1 MSASSARKKRLEQAN
16 LPVSETP
23 KKKKKKLS
31 QGWIF
36 AICICLVVAF
46 LVGGVLIY
54 RTVKNNRTVLT
65 VGDHDVTV
73 KEFNYFY
80 NSTAN
85 TLSSYASYV
94 GIETGTPLDEQY
106 VTSNGA
112 MYLGLFG
119 ISSDY
124 LADKE
129 LVDDTY
135 DVTWA
140 QLIANAAKDNAVN
153 AYAIYNEA
161 MKAGYE
167 IDEHLQS
174 EIDEQMEV
182 MQGYADANGE
192 SLNGLIKRVFGSGCS
207 ASGYRDYLTVMH
219 VASHYPSSI
228 RYSDAEIQARF
239 DESPETFTVATYYL
253 YSVSATSFEETEE
266 DVEEAEP
273 ADEAEEPDLTEEEV
287 EETEPAEETEEAEPT
302 DEEVEETEPAEEE
315 AEEAEPTDEESEESG
330 PSEEAKKKAEEAAK
344 AMEKD
349 FDVENENVS
358 IKTDNTLASATSNV
372 TEEAA
377 TWLFDTAKEDDVK
390 LFKNEDGTTFYVLK
404 LIDKSDYVTL
414 NGLQLV
420 ISADP
425 EELAEGETPA
435 ADKVAAIN
443 ASLEADPSEENF
455 RALIE
460 EYGGEPEDLENLTRS
475 SVASVSNDVL
485 KWFMDGAKQGD
496 YISAEVNGSTI
507 YLYCTGLGDTYS
519 TAAVTGTLTSEWS
532 EELVNAASAACG
544 YNEEVAMTANVGLS
558 FSSSN

>member
-23 KKKKKKLS
+23 KKKKKLS
-31 QGWIF
+31 QAWIF
-36 AICICLVVAF
+36 GICICLVIAL
-46 LVGGVLIY
+46 LVGGVLVY
-54 RTVKNNRTVLT
+54 RAVKNNRTVLT
-65 VGDHDVTV
+65 VGDHKVTV

-85 TLSSYASYV
+85 NLSSYASYL

-124 LADKE
+124 LTDKE
-129 LVDDTY
+129 LTDDTY

-140 QLIANAAKDNAVN
+140 QLIASAAKDSAVS

-161 MKAGYE
+161 MAAGYE
-167 IDEHLQS
+167 IDEHLEH

-182 MQGYADANGE
+182 MQGYADTNGE
-192 SLNGLIKRVFGSGCS
+192 SLNSLIKRVFGSGCT

-228 RYSDAEIQARF
+228 RYSDEEIKTRF

-253 YSVSATSFEETEE
+253 YSVTASSF
-266 DVEEAEP
+266 VE
-273 ADEAEEPDLTEEEV
+273 ADEDGNKAD
-287 EETEPAEETEEAEPT
+287 PT
-302 DEEVEETEPAEEE
+302 DAEKKQ
-315 AEEAEPTDEESEESG
+315 AEDD
-330 PSEEAKKKAEEAAK
+330 AK
-344 AMEKD
+344 AMEAE
-349 FDVENENVS
+349 FDVEKASV
-358 IKTDNTLASATSNV
+358 KTDNTRASVTSSV

-377 TWLFDTAKEDDVK
+377 AWVFDTANAGDVK
-390 LFKNEDGTTFYVLK
+390 VFANEDSTTYYVIK
-404 LIDKSDYVTL
+404 LLDKSDYQTM
-414 NGLQLV
+414 NGLELV
-420 ISADP
+420 VAADS
-425 EELAEGETPA
+425 EDLAEGEETA
-435 ADKVAAIN
+435 ADKVAAIK

-460 EYGGEPEDLENLTRS
+460 QYGGEAEDISNLTRA

-485 KWFMDGAKQGD
+485 DWFMEERKAGD
-496 YISAEVNGSTI
+496 WFASEVNGSTI
-507 YLYCTGLGDTYS
+507 FLYCTGLGDSYS
-519 TAAVTGTLTSEWS
+519 AAAVTGTLTNEWS
-532 EELVNAASAACG
+532 EDLVAAATEACG
-544 YNEEVAMTANVGLS
+544 YDEAAAMSANVGLS
-558 FSSSN
+558 FSSN